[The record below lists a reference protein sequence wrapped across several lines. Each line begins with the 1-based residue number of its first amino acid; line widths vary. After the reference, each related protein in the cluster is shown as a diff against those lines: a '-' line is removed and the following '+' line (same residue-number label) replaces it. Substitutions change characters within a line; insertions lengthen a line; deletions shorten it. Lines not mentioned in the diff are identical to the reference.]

1 MATISDLFA
10 LALENQQVGN
20 VAQAEW
26 LCRQVLIADPSHSQ
40 AANQLGL
47 ILTMQGR
54 AGEAATWLQRAIQSN
69 PASAA
74 AQCNLGN
81 TFFAAGDFAQAQG
94 CYEQAIRLA
103 PELPEAH
110 NNLGSALHQLG
121 RHADAI
127 AAYQQAIECRAAYPE
142 AWYNLGNVHQHQGN
156 LDDALR
162 CYHEALRIRPD
173 YPEAHNN
180 IATILSA
187 RNEFEKALVCC
198 RQALQLRP
206 DYSEAHNNMAIA
218 LRGLGRFAEALPCCQ
233 QALRLQPSQAETWN
247 NVANVLCGLERFDE
261 AAQAIKEALRLK
273 PDYPEGINTMGTIL
287 ERQNKLDDA
296 LACFQHVLE
305 LQPDHADAFSNR
317 GNIAYHRQHFDEAMV
332 DFDAAVR
339 LNPHLPAAHWNR
351 AMLRLL
357 QGDLVEGWPE
367 YEWRLKQSGFIRRN
381 LAEPRWDGEP
391 LDGRTILLYAEQ
403 GVGDTLQFIRYVPL
417 VKARGG
423 KVVVECQ
430 AAILLLVASVQGI
443 DSVAAQGGRLPAFD
457 VQAPLLSMPGIFETS
472 LATIPADVPYLQTDP
487 KVVERWRNELE
498 QDDHSQMRRFR
509 IGIAWQGNP
518 HHKLDRQRSMPLTSF
533 APLAAVGRVQLISL
547 QYGAGT
553 DQLRSLAG
561 QFPVLDLESRLGD
574 ASESFGNI
582 AGIMKNLDLV
592 ISCDSAIAHLAGAL
606 GVPTW
611 VALPVARDWRWLLER
626 ADSPWYPGMRLFR
639 QTEAGRWGDV
649 FERMAGE
656 LGTLVGARGVGL

>member
-1 MATISDLFA
+1 M
-10 LALENQQVGN
+10 
-20 VAQAEW
+20 
-26 LCRQVLIADPSHSQ
+26 
-40 AANQLGL
+40 
-47 ILTMQGR
+47 
-54 AGEAATWLQRAIQSN
+54 
-69 PASAA
+69 
-74 AQCNLGN
+74 
-81 TFFAAGDFAQAQG
+81 
-94 CYEQAIRLA
+94 
-103 PELPEAH
+103 
-110 NNLGSALHQLG
+110 
-121 RHADAI
+121 
-127 AAYQQAIECRAAYPE
+127 
-142 AWYNLGNVHQHQGN
+142 
-156 LDDALR
+156 
-162 CYHEALRIRPD
+162 
-173 YPEAHNN
+173 
-180 IATILSA
+180 
-187 RNEFEKALVCC
+187 
-198 RQALQLRP
+198 
-206 DYSEAHNNMAIA
+206 
-218 LRGLGRFAEALPCCQ
+218 
-233 QALRLQPSQAETWN
+233 
-247 NVANVLCGLERFDE
+247 ANVLCGLERFDE

-339 LNPHLPAAHWNR
+339 LNPHLRPPTGIAPCCGSCKATSWKLARIRMAFEAIRLHPA
-351 AMLRLL
+351 
-357 QGDLVEGWPE
+357 QP
-367 YEWRLKQSGFIRRN
+367 
-381 LAEPRWDGEP
+381 AEPRWNGEP

-592 ISCDSAIAHLAGAL
+592 ISCDSTIAHLAGAL

-611 VALPVARDWRWLLER
+611 VALPVARDWRGAAPAR
-626 ADSPWYPGMRLFR
+626 IAHGIQGCASS
-639 QTEAGRWGDV
+639 GRRRPDD
-649 FERMAGE
+649 
-656 LGTLVGARGVGL
+656 GVMCSSTWPES